1 MKVKYSSGARAKSCI
16 CGSWLEHWKKYSD
29 EPLSIFCAVLDCIQK
44 PEVGS
49 HVQKDG
55 ADDTGRYIV
64 PLCRSH
70 NDRYWSSYYITETVT
85 LVSADVDRTCG
96 SGNSRAADGAD
107 NASSVMDSNQVV
119 KGKRP

>member
-1 MKVKYSSGARAKSCI
+1 MKVKYSSGTRAKSCT

-49 HVQKDG
+49 HVRKDG
-55 ADDTGRYIV
+55 ADDTDRYIV
-64 PLCRSH
+64 PLCRAH
-70 NDRYWSSYYITETVT
+70 NDRYWSSYYITDTVT

-96 SGNSRAADGAD
+96 SDNSRAADGND
-107 NASSVMDSNQVV
+107 NASSVMEANQAV